1 MDWAAIFLSLKLATC
16 TTAVL
21 VVVGMPLAWWL
32 ARTRWR
38 WRFAIEAVVA
48 LPLVLPPTVLGFYVL
63 MVTGP
68 HSPVGRWYEAL
79 FGQRLPFS
87 FEGLLVGSVFYS
99 LPFAVQPFTSAFAGV
114 DRRLL
119 EASWC
124 LGVGELATFFRVA
137 LPLSWPGVLT
147 GLVLSFAHTVGEFGV
162 VLMLG
167 GNIAGETRTV
177 SVSIYDHVQALEYGA
192 ANQASMLMLIFS
204 FAVLSITYG
213 LQRHFIQVC
222 PMR

>member
-1 MDWAAIFLSLKLATC
+1 
-16 TTAVL
+16 
-21 VVVGMPLAWWL
+21 MPLAWWL

>member
-1 MDWAAIFLSLKLATC
+1 
-16 TTAVL
+16 
-21 VVVGMPLAWWL
+21 
-32 ARTRWR
+32 
-38 WRFAIEAVVA
+38 VA